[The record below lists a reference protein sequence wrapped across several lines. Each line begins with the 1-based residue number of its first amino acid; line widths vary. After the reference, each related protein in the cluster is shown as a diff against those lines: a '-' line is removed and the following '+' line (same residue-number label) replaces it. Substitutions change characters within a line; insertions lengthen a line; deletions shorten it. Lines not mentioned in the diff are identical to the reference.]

1 MKGKLWSALI
11 RPWVMVLIA
20 SIIYLI
26 ATLGLNKWDPMVLAT
41 IGTRFSELDPA
52 GSEGYDGQFAYYIA
66 IDPSGA
72 IPHLDVPAYRYQRIL
87 YPLLCRFLALG
98 RRDLIPWIMPLVN
111 ILALASGT
119 YFVEK
124 MLKGFGAA
132 PYYAIV
138 YGLFPGLF
146 LSLRLDLSE
155 PLAYALVCGG
165 ILAFERGKER
175 TGAILFGLAGLAKEQ
190 SLLFAGGYALA
201 FIARRKWHGMK
212 ELALFSFLPM
222 AVLQG
227 ALWLR
232 FGDLGIGSGGAGAT
246 PFSIIPYGGLL
257 QIGLLNIRALLLWLL
272 ILGPGALFPSI
283 ALSYLSAVHLVKGER
298 HPLAF
303 STWLHALIMAFLPFS
318 TWREF
323 IAILRFLSGL
333 AVATI
338 LYGALI
344 RSCRVLN
351 YSLFWLG
358 YLVFIF
364 KLY

>member
-1 MKGKLWSALI
+1 M
-11 RPWVMVLIA
+11 A
-20 SIIYLI
+20 SVIYLI
-26 ATLGLNKWDPMVLAT
+26 VILGLNKWDPMVLAA

-66 IDPSGA
+66 TNPSGA
-72 IPHLDVPAYRYQRIL
+72 APHLDVPAYRYQRIL
-87 YPLLCRFLALG
+87 YPLLCRFLAFG
-98 RRDLIPWIMPLVN
+98 QRDLIPWIMPLVN
-111 ILALASGT
+111 ILALTAGT
-119 YFVEK
+119 YFVERL
-124 MLKGFGAA
+124 LKGFGVTS
-132 PYYAIV
+132 YYAIV

-146 LSLRLDLSE
+146 LSLRLDLNE

-175 TGAILFGLAGLAKEQ
+175 SGAILFGLAGLAKEQ
-190 SLLFAGGYALA
+190 ALLFAGGYALA
-201 FIARRKWHGMK
+201 FIARRKWEELK
-212 ELALFSFLPM
+212 ELALFSFFPM

-232 FGDLGIGSGGAGAT
+232 FGDFGIGSGGAGAT

-257 QIGLLNIRALLLWLL
+257 QIGFLNIRALLLWLI

-283 ALSYLSAVHLVKGER
+283 ALSYLSAVRLVKGER

-303 STWLHALIMAFLPFS
+303 STLLHALILAFLPFS

-323 IAILRFLSGL
+323 LAILRFLSGL
-333 AVATI
+333 AAATI

-344 RSCRVLN
+344 RSRRMLN
-351 YSLFWLG
+351 YSLFWLS

-364 KLY
+364 KV